1 MPNPPDVP
9 IALVAI
15 DDDSPSL
22 GLVKKALEQED
33 LDILV
38 STDAVEGLDLVFRK
52 RPHIVLLEWTL
63 PKLSGL
69 ELLQQIAAVLP
80 ETAVILIASNYSP
93 ESALEAIQ
101 QGATDF
107 LPRPIP
113 PDQLRERIR
122 QIVQEVRARHRSRE
136 REHKLAELSSF
147 QGIIGRSPKMLE
159 VFGRIRRIAPHF
171 RTVLITGETGT
182 GKELVAKALHNLSP
196 GCLGPFVACNCS
208 AIVETL
214 LESELFGHVR
224 GAFTGARQDKIGLLE
239 YAHGGTLLLDEVG
252 DMPLATQSRLLR
264 VLQNQEI
271 QRVGS
276 PIPHKIDIRVAAATH
291 RDLRA
296 MVAAREFRQDLF
308 YRLSMVEIRLPR
320 LAERTEDLPLLERYL
335 LEHFSAE
342 YKKTIRGL
350 TARAQDLLAA
360 YRWPGNVRELE
371 NVLGHACMMTSGEII
386 DVTDLPSHLLEH
398 GPAPSPE
405 RDEILPLVEFERSY
419 VRRVLTSLDG
429 NKVRAAAALG
439 ISRSKLYSLLAERE
453 SKKDLR

>member
-386 DVTDLPSHLLEH
+386 DVTDLPSHLLEQC
-398 GPAPSPE
+398 PAATAA

>member
-1 MPNPPDVP
+1 MPNPPVLSTS
-9 IALVAI
+9 LVAI
-15 DDDSPSL
+15 DEDPASL
-22 GLVKKALEQED
+22 RLVQEALDQED
-33 LDILV
+33 LEIFV
-38 STDAVEGLDLVFRK
+38 STDAVEGLELVFRK
-52 RPHIVLLEWTL
+52 RPHIVLLDL
-63 PKLSGL
+63 NMPKLSGMG
-69 ELLQQIAAVLP
+69 LLQRIVAVLP
-80 ETAVILIASNYSP
+80 ATAVILIAGHYSP
-93 ESALEAIQ
+93 ESAVEGIK

-107 LPRPIP
+107 LTKTVP
-113 PDQLRERIR
+113 PHKLRERIR
-122 QIVQEVRARHRSRE
+122 QIVAEVRGRQRASQL
-136 REHKLAELSSF
+136 EHKLVELSSF
-147 QGIIGRSPKMLE
+147 QGIIGRSAKMLE
-159 VFGRIRRIAPHF
+159 VFARIRRIAPHF

-224 GAFTGARQDKIGLLE
+224 GAFTGALQDKIGLLE

-350 TARAQDLLAA
+350 TARAQALLAA
-360 YRWPGNVRELE
+360 YPWRGNVRELE

-398 GPAPSPE
+398 GPAPSPA

-419 VRRVLTSLDG
+419 VRRVLISLDG
-429 NKVRAAAALG
+429 NKVRAAEALG
-439 ISRSKLYSLLAERE
+439 ISRSKLYSLLAEKE